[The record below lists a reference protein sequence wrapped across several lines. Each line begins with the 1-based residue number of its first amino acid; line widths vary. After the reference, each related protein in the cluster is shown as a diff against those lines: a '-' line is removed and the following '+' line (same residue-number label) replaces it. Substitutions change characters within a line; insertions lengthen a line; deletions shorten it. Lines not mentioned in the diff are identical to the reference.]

1 MKFRVKLSSISESLV
16 IPVNYQY
23 PLSAALYRII
33 AKGDEEYGF
42 FLHEKGYGKG
52 FKLFSFSQ
60 LKVPFKIQ
68 GDRLQL
74 LSNEVEFM
82 VSFHIPE
89 AMENFVKGLF
99 QSETIDIADKKSK
112 VRFKV
117 KSVES
122 VPNSLQTF
130 KDREIISLQL
140 NLLSPVVAGIPN
152 EKGNYD
158 FLSPDDPRFSES
170 LIFNW
175 RSKIAACY
183 DKTLA
188 ETAILLV
195 EVLRTKYPFK
205 SRLITIKADKEEETK
220 IRGWMNFRLKVTGE
234 RRFVELLVNAGVG
247 VYNSMGCGCMAEATK
262 KTSI

>member
-1 MKFRVKLSSISESLV
+1 MIFLIKLNAQVPAI
-16 IPVNYQY
+16 IPINYQY
-23 PLSAALYRII
+23 PLSSAIYKIL
-33 AKGDEEYGF
+33 AKGDTAYAA

-52 FKLFSFSQ
+52 LKLFSFSQ
-60 LKVPFKIQ
+60 LNVPFKIQ
-68 GDRLQL
+68 RDRLRL
-74 LSNEVEFM
+74 LSNEVEFQ

-112 VRFKV
+112 VSFKV

-122 VPNSLQTF
+122 IPNSLQTF
-130 KDREIISLQL
+130 KDREIISIQL
-140 NLLSPVVAGIPN
+140 HPLSPVVAGIPN

-170 LIFNW
+170 LIYNW
-175 RSKIAACY
+175 RSKITACY
-183 DKTLA
+183 NKATA
-188 ETAILLV
+188 ETALLLV
-195 EVLRTKYPFK
+195 EVLPTKYPFK

-234 RRFVELLVNAGVG
+234 RRLVELLVNAGAG
-247 VYNSMGCGCMAEATK
+247 VYNSMGMGFLEP
-262 KTSI
+262 I